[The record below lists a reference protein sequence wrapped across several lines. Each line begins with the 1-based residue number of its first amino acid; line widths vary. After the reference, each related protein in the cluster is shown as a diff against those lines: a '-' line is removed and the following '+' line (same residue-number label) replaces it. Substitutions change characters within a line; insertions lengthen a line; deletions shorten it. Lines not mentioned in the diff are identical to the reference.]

1 MNNLKSSIKQQLLS
15 PLILFLLLLGV
26 YHLPEFLQQ
35 HYKKPLL
42 LFFELSMLLFVV
54 IAFFIGRQKNK
65 NGFETFGLISF
76 RQHKG
81 NLFKGL
87 IIGLS
92 ISAVANFLPVWLT
105 WSEISIQFSLQRV
118 ITQTALFSIGT
129 LFPSLAEDILTR
141 GFLKAYFPERWNVKW
156 LVPISAGI
164 YTLNH
169 IFRLNK
175 PDVLLYLFILGLLL
189 MWSYAATG
197 SLWLTLGIHWG
208 SNIAYQFFINL
219 VNINPLK
226 ETGLENYL
234 LALCYSGGFL
244 IAFILYKMNFFAIIK
259 TGSYRNADLS

>member
-1 MNNLKSSIKQQLLS
+1 MSKSKSNIKPQLLL
-15 PLILFLLLLGV
+15 PLVHFLLLFGV
-26 YHLPEFLQQ
+26 YHLPEFLQR
-35 HYKKPLL
+35 HYQKPLL
-42 LFFELSMLLFVV
+42 LFFELNMLLFVA

-65 NGFETFGLISF
+65 NGLETFGLLSF

-87 IIGLS
+87 IIGFSLS
-92 ISAVANFLPVWLT
+92 ALANFIPAWLN
-105 WSEISIQFSLQRV
+105 WSEISVQFSLQKV
-118 ITQTALFSIGT
+118 VTQTALFSIGT

-141 GFLKAYFPERWNVKW
+141 GFLKAYFPEKWNIKW
-156 LVPISAGI
+156 LVPLSAAV

-175 PDVLLYLFILGLLL
+175 PDVLLYLFILGLFL
-189 MWSYAATG
+189 MWSYAITG

-208 SNIAYQFFINL
+208 SNIAYQFFANL
-219 VNINPLK
+219 VATSPIK

-244 IAFILYKMNFFAIIK
+244 IAFALYKMNFFSAIK
-259 TGSYRNADLS
+259 PGSYQNADLS

>member
-1 MNNLKSSIKQQLLS
+1 MSNSKSNIKPRILL
-15 PLILFLLLLGV
+15 PLTLFFLLLGV
-26 YHLPEFLQQ
+26 YHLPEFLQR
-35 HYKKPLL
+35 HYQRPLI
-42 LFFELSMLLFVV
+42 LFFELSMMLFVV
-54 IAFFIGRQKNK
+54 IAFFIGRQKNT
-65 NGFETFGLISF
+65 NGLKTFGLFSF

-81 NLFKGL
+81 NLTKGL
-87 IIGLS
+87 IIGFS
-92 ISAVANFLPVWLT
+92 ISAIANFLPVWLN
-105 WSEISIQFSLQRV
+105 WSEISIQFSLQKV
-118 ITQTALFSIGT
+118 VTQTVLFSIGT

-141 GFLKAYFPERWNVKW
+141 GFLKAYFPEKWNVKW
-156 LVPISAGI
+156 LVPLSASV

-189 MWSYAATG
+189 MWSYSVTG

-208 SNIAYQFFINL
+208 SNIAYQFFTNL

-244 IAFILYKMNFFAIIK
+244 IAFALYKMNFFSVVRSRSYPN
-259 TGSYRNADLS
+259 GSLS